1 MKKTVILSQA
11 KMSKIRVLLAD
22 DHTIVRQGLRALL
35 DSQEDIEVVGEAEDG
50 RQAFEKTKEL
60 IPDIVVI
67 DITMPNLNGIEAT
80 RQIKKLNPEIKVLVL
95 TVHDNE
101 EYIHQILQ
109 AGASGYLLKESA
121 VTDLVSAI
129 NAVKKGGIFLSPAIS
144 KVVVKDYIRHAG
156 EGTGDFDSLNI
167 LTNREREVLQ
177 LIAEGHTNREVA
189 HLLKLSVKTVDVH
202 RSHIMEK
209 LNIHDVTGLVK
220 YSIRKG
226 LIKF

>member
-1 MKKTVILSQA
+1 
-11 KMSKIRVLLAD
+11 MSKTKVLLVD
-22 DHTIVRQGLRALL
+22 DHTIVRQGLKALL
-35 DSQEDIEVVGEAEDG
+35 DFQDGIEVVGEAEDG
-50 RQAFEKTKEL
+50 RQAIEKAKQL
-60 IPDIVVI
+60 VPDIIVI

-80 RQIKKLNPEIKVLVL
+80 RQMKKINPEMKVLVL

-101 EYIHQILQ
+101 EYVHQILQ

-121 VTDLVSAI
+121 VSDLVSAI
-129 NAVKKGGIFLSPAIS
+129 NAVKKGDIFLSPSIS
-144 KVVVKDYIRHAG
+144 KVVVKDYIRHA
-156 EGTGDFDSLNI
+156 EGGSGDFDSINL
-167 LTNREREVLQ
+167 LTGREREILQ
-177 LIAEGHTNREVA
+177 LIAEGHTNKAIA

-226 LIKF
+226 LIEV

>member
-1 MKKTVILSQA
+1 
-11 KMSKIRVLLAD
+11 MSKIRVLLAD

-60 IPDIVVI
+60 IPDIVII

-144 KVVVKDYIRHAG
+144 KVVVKDYIRHAE

>member
-1 MKKTVILSQA
+1 
-11 KMSKIRVLLAD
+11 MSKIRVLLAD

-60 IPDIVVI
+60 LPDVVVI
-67 DITMPNLNGIEAT
+67 DITMPNLNGVEAT

-101 EYIHQILQ
+101 EYVHQMLQ

-129 NAVKKGGIFLSPAIS
+129 NAVKKG
-144 KVVVKDYIRHAG
+144 
-156 EGTGDFDSLNI
+156 
-167 LTNREREVLQ
+167 
-177 LIAEGHTNREVA
+177 
-189 HLLKLSVKTVDVH
+189 
-202 RSHIMEK
+202 
-209 LNIHDVTGLVK
+209 
-220 YSIRKG
+220 
-226 LIKF
+226 

>member
-1 MKKTVILSQA
+1 
-11 KMSKIRVLLAD
+11 MSKIRVLLAD

-80 RQIKKLNPEIKVLVL
+80 RQIKKLSPEIKVLVL

-144 KVVVKDYIRHAG
+144 KVVVKDYIRHAE

>member
-1 MKKTVILSQA
+1 
-11 KMSKIRVLLAD
+11 MSKIRVLLAD

-60 IPDIVVI
+60 IPDVVVI

-144 KVVVKDYIRHAG
+144 KVVVKDYIRHAE

>member
-1 MKKTVILSQA
+1 
-11 KMSKIRVLLAD
+11 MSKIKVLLAD

-50 RQAFEKTKEL
+50 KQAFEKTKEL
-60 IPDIVVI
+60 VPDVVVI

-80 RQIKKLNPEIKVLVL
+80 RQIKKLNQEIEVLVL

-101 EYIHQILQ
+101 EYVYQILQ

-121 VTDLVSAI
+121 VSDLVSAI
-129 NAVKKGGIFLSPAIS
+129 NSVEKGDIFLSPAIS
-144 KVVVKDYIRHAG
+144 KIVVKDYIRHAV
-156 EGTGDFDSLNI
+156 EGSGDFDSLNI

-177 LIAEGHTNREVA
+177 LIAEGSTNREVA
-189 HLLKLSVKTVDVH
+189 HHLNLSVKTVDVH

>member
-1 MKKTVILSQA
+1 
-11 KMSKIRVLLAD
+11 MSKIKVLLAD

-35 DSQEDIEVVGEAEDG
+35 ESQEDIEVVGEAEDG

-60 IPDIVVI
+60 VPDVVVI
-67 DITMPNLNGIEAT
+67 DITMPNLNGVEAT
-80 RQIKKLNPEIKVLVL
+80 RQIKKLNQEIKVLVL

-101 EYIHQILQ
+101 EYVHQILQ

-121 VTDLVSAI
+121 VSDLVSAI
-129 NAVKKGGIFLSPAIS
+129 NAVKKGDIFLSPSIS
-144 KVVVKDYIRHAG
+144 KVVVKDYIRHAV
-156 EGTGDFDSLNI
+156 EGSGDFDSLDI
-167 LTNREREVLQ
+167 LTSREREVLQ

-189 HLLKLSVKTVDVH
+189 HQLKLSVKTVDVH

>member
-1 MKKTVILSQA
+1 
-11 KMSKIRVLLAD
+11 MSKIRVLLAD

-144 KVVVKDYIRHAG
+144 KVVVKDYIRHAE

>member
-1 MKKTVILSQA
+1 
-11 KMSKIRVLLAD
+11 MSKIKVLLAD
-22 DHTIVRQGLRALL
+22 DHTIARQGLRALL

-60 IPDIVVI
+60 VPDVVVI

-101 EYIHQILQ
+101 EYVHQMLQ

-121 VTDLVSAI
+121 VSDLVSAI

-144 KVVVKDYIRHAG
+144 KVVVKDYIRHT
-156 EGTGDFDSLNI
+156 EGGSGDFDSMDVLSS
-167 LTNREREVLQ
+167 REREVLQ